1 MSLGFPWAGNL
12 LQWKYLDPIGG
23 MILSTYIIWQWCL
36 TLHEN
41 FTNCKPDLDQDF
53 NFQVLTGSLT
63 DYLTVSGKAAE
74 GEEVTRILYLVS
86 RFKPV
91 LQISY
96 CEIYHIGDELIAEID
111 VILPQA
117 STLHYAHDA
126 TETLQ

>member
-1 MSLGFPWAGNL
+1 VGNL

-23 MILSTYIIWQWCL
+23 MILSTYIIWQWCR

-41 FTNCKPDLDQDF
+41 FTNCKQDLDGRF
-53 NFQVLTGSLT
+53 TLESSHSLAC
-63 DYLTVSGKAAE
+63 DPIVSGKAAD

>member
-1 MSLGFPWAGNL
+1 MRTLRTVCDRKSVNVRMG
-12 LQWKYLDPIGG
+12 Y
-23 MILSTYIIWQWCL
+23 L
-36 TLHEN
+36 TLPG
-41 FTNCKPDLDQDF
+41 T
-53 NFQVLTGSLT
+53 VI
-63 DYLTVSGKAAE
+63 VSGKAAD
-74 GEEVTRILYLVS
+74 GGEVTRILYLVS

-111 VILPQA
+111 VILPQS